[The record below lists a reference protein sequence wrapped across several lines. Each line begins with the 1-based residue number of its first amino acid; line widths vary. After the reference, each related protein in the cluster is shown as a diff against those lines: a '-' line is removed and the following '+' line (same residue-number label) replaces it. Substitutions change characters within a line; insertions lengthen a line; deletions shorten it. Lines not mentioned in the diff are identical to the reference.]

1 MLMTDSLEP
10 RGSEAALFDQVK
22 EGINNLRGKL

>member
-10 RGSEAALFDQVK
+10 RSSEAALFDHVR